1 MSQVPMN
8 FEPRQ
13 VFSVSALNREA
24 RSLVENQLGVI
35 WIEGEISN
43 LARPASGHL
52 YFSLKDDKAQVRCA
66 LFKQTARQLGF
77 QPQNGDLVL
86 VRARVSLYEAR
97 GEFQL
102 VAQSMEPSGTGA
114 LQRAFEALKKKLQAE
129 GLFAT
134 EHKKPIPRLPK
145 SLGVV
150 TSTSGAALRDVL
162 QVLKRRF
169 PAVPVVIYPVTVQ
182 GTEAQGQIVGQLE
195 TANQRKE
202 CEVLLL
208 VRGGGSL
215 EDLWSFN
222 EEAVARAI
230 FDSELPII
238 CGVGHEVDI
247 TIADLV
253 ADLRAPTPSAA
264 AEMAVP
270 DGQSLLRQFEST
282 LQRLISL
289 AENTVARG
297 HEQLSWLLG
306 RLQQQ
311 HPGRALQQR
320 MQRVDELEQRLVHSQ
335 YRLLKDL
342 TTRLGVTYQRLRQAS
357 PEVKLRQLNS
367 EHINLK
373 DRLIRAMQLTLDQQ
387 HNRLTLASVSL
398 NQVSPLATLDRGYA
412 IVLDKKDKV
421 IHDTAQV
428 QVGDKLTTRLAKGTL
443 TTQVVEKQG
452 EKSD

>member
-1 MSQVPMN
+1 MN

-66 LFKQTARQLGF
+66 LFRQNARDLNF

-102 VAQSMEPSGTGA
+102 VAQSMEPAGTGA
-114 LQRAFEALKKKLQAE
+114 LQRAFEALKKKLSAE
-129 GLFAT
+129 GLFDS
-134 EHKKPIPRLPK
+134 EHKQPVPDLP
-145 SLGVV
+145 SSIGIV
-150 TSTSGAALRDVL
+150 TSASGAALRDVL
-162 QVLKRRF
+162 NVLKRRF
-169 PAVPVVIYPVTVQ
+169 PAIPVVIYPVAVQ
-182 GTEAQGQIVGQLE
+182 GQESKGQIVRQLK
-195 TANQRKE
+195 TANQREE
-202 CEVLLL
+202 CDVLLL

-222 EEAVARAI
+222 EEVVARAI
-230 FDSELPII
+230 FESKLPII

-264 AEMAVP
+264 AELAVP
-270 DGQSLLRQFEST
+270 DQQTLNRQFDAV
-282 LQRLISL
+282 LQRIVSATETML
-289 AENTVARG
+289 ARG
-297 HEQLSWLLG
+297 LEQLTWLLG

-311 HPGRALQQR
+311 HPGRTLQQR
-320 MQRVDELEQRLVHSQ
+320 MQRVDELEQRLTRAQNRVL
-335 YRLLKDL
+335 RDL
-342 TTRLGVTYQRLRQAS
+342 TNQLQVTYRRLRQAS
-357 PEVKLRQLNS
+357 PDIKLQQLS
-367 EHINLK
+367 ADHAALK
-373 DRLIRAMQLTLDQQ
+373 RRMSRAMGLVLEQQ
-387 HNRLTLASVSL
+387 RHRLTLASVSL

-412 IVLDKKDKV
+412 IVLDQNDKV
-421 IHDTAQV
+421 IQDPKQV
-428 QVGDKLTTRLAKGTL
+428 QIGDELTTRLAKGNLVTKVL
-443 TTQVVEKQG
+443 DKAS
-452 EKSD
+452 KKRD